1 MAIPLIPIAIGVW
14 IAGGFAKDVAKF
26 MREGKT
32 QEAILAQAKKDKST
46 TAAAESKL
54 VKFLMAERNKD
65 RKYQQETLPQRER
78 ENMMLGAALDKWAQP
93 SQVPGMIAGAV
104 NQFAGNSQQQTM
116 LPPAPP
122 RMSIANLMSF

>member
-54 VKFLMAERNKD
+54 VKFLMSERARD
-65 RKYQQETLPQRER
+65 RQYREEIQPQRER
-78 ENMMLGAALDKWAQP
+78 ENMVLGYALQQMGQT
-93 SQVPGMIAGAV
+93 SQVPGQVAEAV
-104 NQFAGNSQQQTM
+104 DQFAQNQFVRTE
-116 LPPAPP
+116 APP
-122 RMSIANLMSF
+122 PSPQMSVANLLRF